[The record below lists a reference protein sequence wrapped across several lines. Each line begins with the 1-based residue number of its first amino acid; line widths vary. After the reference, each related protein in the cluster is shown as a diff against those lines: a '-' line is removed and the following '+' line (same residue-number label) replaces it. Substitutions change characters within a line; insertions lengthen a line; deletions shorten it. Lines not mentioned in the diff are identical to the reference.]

1 MSQKEINRNR
11 SDRSRKTGL
20 HYFLEGFSIMMQPGL
35 KRFVFLPI
43 VVNIFILGGAFI
55 WLYFQIDGWIA
66 AILDYLPNWLHWLH
80 FILWPL
86 ILFSI
91 VLVFGYFFSTV
102 ANIIASPFNSLLAE
116 KVEEERSGVPAAD
129 LSWAA
134 FAKDIP
140 RMIHRE
146 LVRLGYY
153 LPRALLILVL
163 SFIPVINIVA
173 PVLWFVFASWMM
185 VIQYCDYAFDNHK
198 ISFPDMKNRLGKD
211 RLFNLPFGALV
222 SLLTMIPIINLFI
235 MPAAV
240 CGATAMWVDRYRADY
255 C

>member
-1 MSQKEINRNR
+1 
-11 SDRSRKTGL
+11 
-20 HYFLEGFSIMMQPGL
+20 
-35 KRFVFLPI
+35 
-43 VVNIFILGGAFI
+43 
-55 WLYFQIDGWIA
+55 
-66 AILDYLPNWLHWLH
+66 
-80 FILWPL
+80 
-86 ILFSI
+86 
-91 VLVFGYFFSTV
+91 
-102 ANIIASPFNSLLAE
+102 
-116 KVEEERSGVPAAD
+116 
-129 LSWAA
+129 
-134 FAKDIP
+134 
-140 RMIHRE
+140 MIHRE

-163 SFIPVINIVA
+163 SFIPVINIAA